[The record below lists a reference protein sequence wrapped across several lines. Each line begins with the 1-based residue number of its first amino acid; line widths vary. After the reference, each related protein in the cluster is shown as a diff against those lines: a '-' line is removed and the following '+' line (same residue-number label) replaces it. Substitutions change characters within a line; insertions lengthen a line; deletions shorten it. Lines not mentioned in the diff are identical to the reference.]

1 MWGSMAMARI
11 YVANRQI
18 VRPGDLLAEGDDV
31 KGGDYTYRVGSRVY
45 SSILGLA
52 NVDNGVVSIIPLE
65 GMNVPRE
72 GDIVIGLVIGVGIT
86 NWIIDIRGPYKA
98 ILNANEALESFNP
111 ITDDLRKYLDV
122 GDYIIARVI
131 VFDRTRNPLLTIK
144 GKGLGKITEGKVIEV
159 KPSRVPRI
167 IGKRKAMLNILIEE
181 TKCTI
186 IVGQNGRIWI
196 RCPSEELENILVR
209 AIRKI
214 EAEAH
219 IPGLTERIKRFIGEE
234 KRRLG
239 LT

>member
-1 MWGSMAMARI
+1 MPKI

-31 KGGDYTYRVGSRVY
+31 KGGDYTYRIGNKIYASV
-45 SSILGLA
+45 LGLA
-52 NVDNGVVSIIPLE
+52 NVDDGVVSVIPLE
-65 GMNVPRE
+65 GMNMPKE
-72 GDIVIGLVIGVGIT
+72 GDVVIGLVTSVGIT
-86 NWIIDIRGPYKA
+86 NWIVDIRGPYKA
-98 ILNANEALESFNP
+98 VLNANEALESFNP

-122 GDYIIARVI
+122 GDYIIAKII

-144 GKGLGKITEGKVIEV
+144 GKGLGKITEGKVIDV

-167 IGKRKAMLNILIEE
+167 IGKKKAMLNILIEQ

-196 RCPSEELENILVR
+196 RCPNEELEDILVR

-219 IPGLTERIKRFIGEE
+219 IPGLTERVKRFIEEE

-239 LT
+239 IA

>member
-1 MWGSMAMARI
+1 MPKI

-18 VRPGDLLAEGDDV
+18 VRPGDLLAEGEDV
-31 KGGDYTYRVGSRVY
+31 KGGDYTYRIGNSIY
-45 SSILGLA
+45 ASILGLA
-52 NVDNGVVSIIPLE
+52 NVDDGVVSIIPLE
-65 GMNVPRE
+65 GMNMPKE
-72 GDIVIGLVIGVGIT
+72 GDVVIGLITSVGIT
-86 NWIIDIRGPYKA
+86 NWIVDIRGPYKA

-122 GDYIIARVI
+122 GDYIIAKII

-144 GKGLGKITEGKVIEV
+144 GKGLGKITEGKVIDV

-167 IGKRKAMLNILIEE
+167 IGKRKAMLNTLIEQ

-196 RCPSEELENILVR
+196 RCPSKKVENVLVR
-209 AIRKI
+209 AIKKI

-219 IPGLTERIKRFIGEE
+219 IPGLTERIKRFIDEELRSEE
-234 KRRLG
+234 K
-239 LT
+239 

>member
-1 MWGSMAMARI
+1 MPKI

-18 VRPGDLLAEGDDV
+18 VRPGDLLAEGEDV
-31 KGGDYTYRVGSRVY
+31 KGGDYTYRIGNSIY
-45 SSILGLA
+45 ASILGLA
-52 NVDNGVVSIIPLE
+52 NVDDGVVSIIPLE
-65 GMNVPRE
+65 GMNVPKE
-72 GDIVIGLVIGVGIT
+72 GDVVIGLITSVGIT
-86 NWIIDIRGPYKA
+86 NWIVDIRGPYKA

-122 GDYIIARVI
+122 GDYIIAKII

-144 GKGLGKITEGKVIEV
+144 GKGLGKITEGKVIDV

-167 IGKRKAMLNILIEE
+167 IGKRKAMLNILIEQ

-196 RCPSEELENILVR
+196 RCPNEELENILVR

-219 IPGLTERIKRFIGEE
+219 IPGLTERVKRFIEEE

-239 LT
+239 IT

>member
-1 MWGSMAMARI
+1 MPKI

-18 VRPGDLLAEGDDV
+18 VRPGDLLAEGEDV
-31 KGGDYTYRVGSRVY
+31 KGGDYTYRIGNSIY
-45 SSILGLA
+45 ASILGLA
-52 NVDNGVVSIIPLE
+52 NVDDGVVSIIPLE
-65 GMNVPRE
+65 GMNVPKE
-72 GDIVIGLVIGVGIT
+72 GDVVIGLITSVGIT
-86 NWIIDIRGPYKA
+86 NWIVDIRGPYKA

-122 GDYIIARVI
+122 GDYIIAKII

-144 GKGLGKITEGKVIEV
+144 GKGLGKITEGKVIDV

-167 IGKRKAMLNILIEE
+167 IGKRKAMLNILIEQ

-196 RCPSEELENILVR
+196 RCPNEELENILVR

-219 IPGLTERIKRFIGEE
+219 IPGLTERVKRFIEEE

-239 LT
+239 IA

>member
-1 MWGSMAMARI
+1 MPKI

-18 VRPGDLLAEGDDV
+18 VRPGDLLAEGEDV
-31 KGGDYTYRVGSRVY
+31 KGGDYTYRIGNSIY
-45 SSILGLA
+45 ASILGLA
-52 NVDNGVVSIIPLE
+52 NVDDGVVSIIPLE
-65 GMNVPRE
+65 GMNVPEE
-72 GDIVIGLVIGVGIT
+72 GDVVIGLITSVGIT
-86 NWIIDIRGPYKA
+86 NWIVDIRGPYKA

-122 GDYIIARVI
+122 GDYIIAKII

-144 GKGLGKITEGKVIEV
+144 GKGLGKITEGKVIDV

-167 IGKRKAMLNILIEE
+167 IGKRKAMLNILIEQ

-196 RCPSEELENILVR
+196 RCPNEELENILVR

-219 IPGLTERIKRFIGEE
+219 IPGLTERVKRFIEEE

-239 LT
+239 IA

>member
-1 MWGSMAMARI
+1 MTRI

-18 VRPGDLLAEGDDV
+18 VRPGDLLAEGEDV
-31 KGGDYTYRVGSRVY
+31 KGGEYIYRIGDKIY
-45 SSILGLA
+45 ASILGLA
-52 NVDNGVVSIIPLE
+52 NVDDGVVSIIPLE
-65 GMNVPRE
+65 GMNVPKE
-72 GDIVIGLVIGVGIT
+72 GDVVIGLITSVGIT
-86 NWIIDIRGPYKA
+86 NWIVDIRGPYKA

-122 GDYIIARVI
+122 GDYIIAKII

-144 GKGLGKITEGKVIEV
+144 GKGLGKITEGKVIDV

-167 IGKRKAMLNILIEE
+167 IGKRKAMLNILIEQ

-196 RCPSEELENILVR
+196 RCPNEELENILVR

-219 IPGLTERIKRFIGEE
+219 IPGLTERVRRFIEEE

-239 LT
+239 IE

>member
-1 MWGSMAMARI
+1 MSKI

-18 VRPGDLLAEGDDV
+18 VRPGDLLAEGEDV
-31 KGGDYTYRVGSRVY
+31 KGGDYTYRVGNKIY
-45 SSILGLA
+45 ASILGLA
-52 NVDNGVVSIIPLE
+52 NVDDGVVSIIPLE
-65 GMNVPRE
+65 GMNVPKE
-72 GDIVIGLVIGVGIT
+72 GDVVIGLITSVGIT
-86 NWIIDIRGPYKA
+86 NWIVDIRGPYKA

-122 GDYIIARVI
+122 GDYIIAKII

-144 GKGLGKITEGKVIEV
+144 GKGLGKITEGKVIDV

-167 IGKRKAMLNILIEE
+167 IGKRKAMLNILIEQ

-196 RCPSEELENILVR
+196 RCPNEELENILVR

-219 IPGLTERIKRFIGEE
+219 IPGLTERVKRFIEEE

-239 LT
+239 IA

>member
-1 MWGSMAMARI
+1 MSKI

-18 VRPGDLLAEGDDV
+18 VRPGDLLAEGEDV
-31 KGGDYTYRVGSRVY
+31 KGGDYTYRVGNKIY
-45 SSILGLA
+45 ASILGLA
-52 NVDNGVVSIIPLE
+52 NVDDGVVSIIPLE
-65 GMNVPRE
+65 GMNVPKE
-72 GDIVIGLVIGVGIT
+72 GDVVIGLITSVGIT
-86 NWIIDIRGPYKA
+86 NWIVDIRGPYKA

-122 GDYIIARVI
+122 GDYIITKII

-144 GKGLGKITEGKVIEV
+144 GKGLGKITEGKVIDV

-167 IGKRKAMLNILIEE
+167 IGKRKAMLNILIEQ

-196 RCPSEELENILVR
+196 RCPNEELENILVR

-219 IPGLTERIKRFIGEE
+219 IPGLTERVKRFIEEE

-239 LT
+239 MA